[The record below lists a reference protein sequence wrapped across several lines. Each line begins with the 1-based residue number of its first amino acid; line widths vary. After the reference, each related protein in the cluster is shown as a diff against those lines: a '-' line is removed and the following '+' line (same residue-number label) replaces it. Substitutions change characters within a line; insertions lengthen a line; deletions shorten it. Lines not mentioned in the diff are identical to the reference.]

1 MTTTAHW
8 TKMQHFFST
17 PSKFCGVPNEL
28 ERYKAYED
36 AESNVERLE
45 ILFHLPIVQ
54 VHQRTFNFLEYN
66 CFCFVIV
73 Y

>member
-1 MTTTAHW
+1 MTTTGHW
-8 TKMQHFFST
+8 KKMQHFFST

-28 ERYKAYED
+28 DRFKAYEN

-54 VHQRTFNFLEYN
+54 VHRCRFNSLKSRPLYF
-66 CFCFVIV
+66 IT
-73 Y
+73 

>member
-1 MTTTAHW
+1 MTTTGHW

-28 ERYKAYED
+28 DRFKAYEN

-54 VHQRTFNFLEYN
+54 VHQYIFDSFAFSYVY
-66 CFCFVIV
+66 FVT
-73 Y
+73 